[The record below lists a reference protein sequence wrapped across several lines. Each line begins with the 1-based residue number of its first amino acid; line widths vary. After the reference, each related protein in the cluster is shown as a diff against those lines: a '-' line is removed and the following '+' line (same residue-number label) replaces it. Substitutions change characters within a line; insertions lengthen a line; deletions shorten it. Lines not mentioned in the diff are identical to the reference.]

1 MNLVSLKHLLAAG
14 MLAGAMVGTAAVAAP
29 VVYDGTINSGDTV
42 TGHIDEPD
50 GGANNDYWK
59 FTANAGDY
67 VVITGHRLDAAL
79 DLAFTLYFGT
89 DDATW
94 VGVGGGDD
102 NIPELPGYEG
112 PFSDPQVVGVLPSTG
127 DYTIEMWAFASGD
140 LTEEGDNYQLQ
151 LTIRP
156 GDGNDI
162 PAPAAL
168 GIVGL
173 GLMGLGLARRRK

>member
-1 MNLVSLKHLLAAG
+1 MNLASLKHLLAAG
-14 MLAGAMVGTAAVAAP
+14 ILAGALIGTAAVAAP

-50 GGANNDYWK
+50 GGANNDFWK

-94 VGVGGGDD
+94 VGMGGGDD

-112 PFSDPQVVGVLPSTG
+112 PFSDPQFVGVLPSTG
-127 DYTIEMWAFASGD
+127 DYSIMMWAFLSNT

-156 GDGNDI
+156 GTPV